1 MHETSC
7 VNVSFKFF
15 YINIR
20 RILECKQSKE
30 KDLELPQVVL
40 AETEWSEIFATIYT
54 SDSTQ
59 IEICFW
65 RKKIKQQR
73 NRSESS
79 V

>member
-40 AETEWSEIFATIYT
+40 AETEWSEIFATIPPIPHKLKYV
-54 SDSTQ
+54 SGA
-59 IEICFW
+59 
-65 RKKIKQQR
+65 RK
-73 NRSESS
+73 
-79 V
+79 